1 MKRILLMVFRNLF
14 FVPYGWFK
22 LCWYASHAE
31 RYSEEQRYQLLKYVD
46 NRAVKGGNLVID
58 GHGMENIPKENGFI
72 FFPNHQGLFDVLAII
87 QVCPV
92 PFSVVAKKELT
103 NVPFLKQVFA
113 CMKAFMIDR
122 DDVKQSMQVIINVI
136 KEVKAGRNYLIFAEG
151 TRSKDG
157 NHPQEFKGGS
167 FKAATKSKCPIIPV
181 ALIDSYKAFDT
192 GSVKKLTVQVHFL
205 EPIYYDEYK
214 DMKTTEIAAE
224 GGQTKISVAAAA
236 SLQATF
242 DDELIPLF
250 EKENPGVTVEG
261 TYASSGDLQQQ
272 IESGLDADVFFSA
285 ATSNMDTLV
294 DENLVDKDTVV
305 DLLKNDVVLIMPK
318 DSKLGI
324 KGFKDITKADTIA
337 IGDPESVPAGK
348 YAKEI
353 LTNLGVYDEVEK
365 KASLGASV
373 TEVLSWVAEGSA
385 DAGIVYATDAQTE
398 NTNGDDKEVE
408 IVATA
413 EDSMMQTPVIY
424 PVGTVSSSAHK
435 DEAKAFE
442 DFLQTDEA
450 KAILEKAGFTINE

>member
-92 PFSVVAKKELT
+92 PFSVVA
-103 NVPFLKQVFA
+103 

-167 FKAATKSKCPIIPV
+167 FKAATKSKCPIVPV

-224 GGQTKISVAAAA
+224 VKKRIE
-236 SLQATF
+236 AT
-242 DDELIPLF
+242 I
-250 EKENPGVTVEG
+250 TQ
-261 TYASSGDLQQQ
+261 Y
-272 IESGLDADVFFSA
+272 
-285 ATSNMDTLV
+285 TS
-294 DENLVDKDTVV
+294 
-305 DLLKNDVVLIMPK
+305 
-318 DSKLGI
+318 
-324 KGFKDITKADTIA
+324 
-337 IGDPESVPAGK
+337 
-348 YAKEI
+348 
-353 LTNLGVYDEVEK
+353 
-365 KASLGASV
+365 
-373 TEVLSWVAEGSA
+373 
-385 DAGIVYATDAQTE
+385 
-398 NTNGDDKEVE
+398 
-408 IVATA
+408 
-413 EDSMMQTPVIY
+413 
-424 PVGTVSSSAHK
+424 
-435 DEAKAFE
+435 
-442 DFLQTDEA
+442 
-450 KAILEKAGFTINE
+450 